1 MFISKKK
8 YKELIQ
14 RIEQLE
20 GGEQVESNKKTARN
34 TERKKIIK
42 LVNSNF
48 RPNQYRIKLA
58 YRQKF
63 PCTSLYYGHKH

>member
-1 MFISKKK
+1 MFISKNK

-14 RIEQLE
+14 RIEQ
-20 GGEQVESNKKTARN
+20 VENSKKTARN

-42 LVNSNF
+42 LINSTF
-48 RPNQYRIKLA
+48 RPNQYHIRLA